1 MDSSWNQMTFWVSK
15 GFPGAPPGDLP
26 IARRCVLLAAAC
38 IVSEPFM
45 ARQRTVFFV
54 SDRTGI
60 TAETLGNTLLTQFDG
75 IEFRKTTL
83 PFINTAERAQQAV
96 LKINDAAQRIPEPP
110 LVFST
115 TVNDEIRA
123 VLRSAQ
129 GLFLDLFDSYIPAIE
144 RELGQG
150 STHTVGRVHGMV
162 DTERY
167 RSRIDAVNFAMAHDD
182 GLTQRDYERSDLV
195 LLAPSRCG
203 KTPTCLYMAMQHGL
217 FAANYPLTDDD
228 LERGRLPEPLL
239 RFQPK
244 LYGLTSSPERL
255 HRVRSERRP
264 GSTYASLEQC
274 AYELRQA
281 EQLFQRHGIPFVNS
295 ADKSVEEI
303 AAVVMQDKNLRRQ
316 TF

>member
-1 MDSSWNQMTFWVSK
+1 
-15 GFPGAPPGDLP
+15 
-26 IARRCVLLAAAC
+26 
-38 IVSEPFM
+38 M
-45 ARQRTVFFV
+45 ARQRLVFFV

-60 TAETLGNTLLTQFDG
+60 TAEALGNTLLTQFDG
-75 IEFRKTTL
+75 VEFRKATL
-83 PFINTAERAQQAV
+83 PFINTAERAAQAV
-96 LKINDAAQRIPEPP
+96 ARINDAARLSAERP

-123 VLRSAQ
+123 VLRGAQ

-144 RELGQG
+144 AELGQG

-162 DTERY
+162 DSEGY
-167 RSRIDAVNFAMAHDD
+167 RTRIDAINFAMAHDD
-182 GLTQRDYERSDLV
+182 GLTQKDYERSDVV

-203 KTPTCLYMAMQHGL
+203 KTPTCLYMALQHGL

-228 LERGRLPEPLL
+228 LEKARLPEALL
-239 RFQPK
+239 KYRDK
-244 LYGLTSSPERL
+244 LFGLTSAAERL

-264 GSTYASLEQC
+264 GSRYASLEQC

-281 EQLFQRHGIPFVNS
+281 EQLFQRHNIPFVNS
-295 ADKSVEEI
+295 GDKSVEEI
-303 AAVVMQDKNLRRQ
+303 AVVVMQDKNLRRQ